1 MSNITSETM
10 DGVREVLV
18 SSLELRQTPADL
30 QPDTPLFGAL
40 PELDSLGVLALVTDL
55 EEHFDIIVDDEEFG
69 ADLFETVA
77 TLTDF
82 VETKLKAR

>member
-10 DGVREVLV
+10 DGVREVLI

-55 EEHFDIIVDDEEFG
+55 EERFGITVDDEEFG

-82 VETKLKAR
+82 VETKLKAG